1 MVNECYSTLGVDK
14 QLIAIYDPNVHT
26 TEELVDL
33 FRASGRKVTPQR
45 QRIFELL
52 QGNGSHPSA
61 EAIYLEARKDMP
73 TISLKTVYQ
82 TLHELVEMGE
92 VLTLSLGTGTLRF
105 DPNVESSHHHLVC
118 TSCGKV
124 VDFIADYGD
133 LAVPVEQRHGFSLGP
148 AEVVFRGTCHEC
160 QEAREV
166 GSPLAGWPCSDA
178 LSGG

>member
-1 MVNECYSTLGVDK
+1 MHS
-14 QLIAIYDPNVHT
+14 
-26 TEELVDL
+26 TEELVDM

-52 QGNGSHPSA
+52 QGNASHPSA
-61 EAIYLEARKDMP
+61 EAIYVEARKDMP

-92 VLTLSLGTGTLRF
+92 ILTLSLGTGTLRF

-124 VDFIADYGD
+124 VDFMADFGE

-148 AEVVFRGTCHEC
+148 PEVVFRGTCQDC
-160 QEAREV
+160 QRTQQRGLPLGEAF
-166 GSPLAGWPCSDA
+166 
-178 LSGG
+178 SGC